1 MALCPSTRASDTSSE
16 MVHDWYVDLYCFR
29 YPLFYVLNQNKGSGV
44 KTLFRGQLYIFFLQ
58 YYQSVHDKSEPWSW
72 IYLRYLTIS
81 YWPQVVLVS

>member
-44 KTLFRGQLYIFFLQ
+44 KTLFRSQLYIFFCNIISQ
-58 YYQSVHDKSEPWSW
+58 YM
-72 IYLRYLTIS
+72 IS
-81 YWPQVVLVS
+81 LSLGHGYI